1 MSTQEVPQQAE
12 PEDAYRLRAEDVK
25 EAPTTLRGRLRYLG
39 PGIILTASVVGSGE
53 LIVTTSL
60 GARAGFVL
68 LWLVIVGATVKVWVQ
83 MELARWAILNGKTA
97 LAGYSTVPP
106 RIGRMG
112 WINWLWIGLDL
123 AKNFQRGGV
132 IGGSAAA
139 CSILWPIVG
148 EPLSSGSLAMWAV
161 IITALTIGLLRSNR
175 YSVVEAITTWSVAI
189 FTLSTVAIV
198 LVLPFTPF
206 SYSPGDFADGL
217 SFAIPAGTVG
227 LAVAMFGSTGV
238 GADDMTNYTYWCLEK
253 GYARWTGPDD
263 GSEERARRAEG
274 WIKVMQLDV
283 FVSWLVCTVTTLS
296 FYVVGASV
304 LHPQNLVPEGNA
316 VITTVSRIYTD
327 TLGPWAETLFLFGAI
342 AVLFSTNIA
351 SAAAVPRLWTNTLGL
366 LGVID
371 WHDVKVRARIL
382 RILTVCLPVLWLL
395 MFLFVQSPLVMMQIG
410 AIATGIFLLAV
421 LIAVWR
427 LRTLEVDPRFRRNRW
442 LTAAFVVSSVGI
454 FLLAVYTVLEVFG
467 VGIAGA

>member
-1 MSTQEVPQQAE
+1 MSTKDTPHTPV
-12 PEDAYRLRAEDVK
+12 EDAYRLRDEDVR
-25 EAPTTLRGRLRYLG
+25 EAPTTMRGRLRHLG
-39 PGIILTASVVGSGE
+39 PGIVLTASVVGSGE

-60 GARAGFVL
+60 GAQAGFVL
-68 LWLVIVGATVKVWVQ
+68 LWMVIVGAAVKVWVQ
-83 MELARWAILNGKTA
+83 MELARWAILRGKTA
-97 LAGYSTVPP
+97 LAGYATVPP

-132 IGGSAAA
+132 IGGTAAA

-148 EPLSSGSLAMWAV
+148 QPLSSGSLATWAV
-161 IITALTIGLLRSNR
+161 IVTVVTVGLLRSNR
-175 YSVVEAITTWSVAI
+175 YSVVEFITTWSVAL
-189 FTLSTVAIV
+189 FTLSTVALV

-206 SYSPGDFADGL
+206 AYDGGDFAGGL

-283 FVSWLVCTVTTLS
+283 FVSWLTCTVATLS

-304 LHPQNLVPEGNA
+304 LHPQGLVPEGND
-316 VITTVSRIYTD
+316 VITTVSRMYTD
-327 TLGPWAETLFLFGAI
+327 TLGPWAETLFLVGAI
-342 AVLFSTNIA
+342 IVLFSTNIA

-371 WHDVKVRARIL
+371 WHDVRVRARVL
-382 RILTVCLPVLWLL
+382 RIFTVCLPVLWLC

-421 LIAVWR
+421 LFAVWR
-427 LRTLEVDPRFRRNRW
+427 LRTREVDVRFKRSGW
-442 LTAAFVVSSVGI
+442 LTAAFVVSSASIVA
-454 FLLAVYTVLEVFG
+454 LAAYTVLEAFVP
-467 VGIAGA
+467 GISGG